1 MAMRLFL
8 ICLLATA
15 FACKSKQTREDEQ
28 QTSVSGSSTAASASA
43 VGRDAVEKALLG
55 LGIPGRVLRYDL
67 NEANWKEGPVQVRQV
82 HLLSDTIVLEGKQ
95 DKAPS
100 LRVYA
105 MDRRTMNFK
114 WVSEINEPTM
124 FRAAESEDAIFL
136 LSLHYLHALEKRGG
150 RGAMQFVGGPLD
162 GVRKPPLR
170 LPFRPT
176 GSCDGQSDTVFI
188 PTFGAA
194 DSNKNI
200 ESFSLVTGDRGWGY
214 RASADIM
221 TAARVGGSS
230 GDPKLYWVTR
240 TGHVTCMQASNYGF
254 APRAPDWEALLEAGV
269 KFDFALTEDSA
280 AAAGALF
287 LMDNEGMVYCLDRI
301 TGKRRWTHA
310 TKRRAT
316 AAPQVFGDVCVVTT
330 DKGLVGF
337 DRDNVLYDLTAAD
350 GDSKGEVTTIGTA
363 GGSLGGLTFEI
374 QNEVLYASAGEDG
387 KFMLNG
393 RSTGRAALRG
403 GDTVTIGNTNYDVT
417 DRGTTPLWVDLDY
430 ERILGRIDDHLLAV
444 KDTTVH
450 VINARTGEASGA
462 SANFS
467 GARFI
472 PTNTWDRNVFVVA
485 GDAIV
490 YALYPR

>member
-1 MAMRLFL
+1 MAMRLFV

-15 FACKSKQTREDEQ
+15 FACKSKQSREDEQ
-28 QTSVSGSSTAASASA
+28 QTSVSGGSKAASAST
-43 VGRDAVEKALLG
+43 VGRDDVEKALLG

-67 NEANWKEGPVQVRQV
+67 NEADWKEGPVEVRQV

-95 DKAPS
+95 EDAPK
-100 LRVYA
+100 LRIYA
-105 MDRRTMNFK
+105 MDRASMNFK
-114 WVSEINEPTM
+114 WVSELNEPTM
-124 FRAAESEDAIFL
+124 FRASESDDAVFL
-136 LSLHYLHALEKRGG
+136 LSLHYLHAFEKRGG
-150 RGAMQFVGGPLD
+150 QGAMMFVGGPLD

-176 GSCDGQSDTVFI
+176 GSCDGQSDTVYI

-221 TAARVGGSS
+221 TAAKVGGTS

-240 TGHVTCMQASNYGF
+240 TGHITCMQASNYGF

-269 KFDFALTEDSA
+269 KFDFALTEDTTSS
-280 AAAGALF
+280 AGALF
-287 LMDNEGMVYCLDRI
+287 LMDDEGMVYCLDRI
-301 TGKRRWTHA
+301 TGKRRWTNA

-316 AAPQVFGDVCVVTT
+316 AAPQVFGNLCVVSTE
-330 DKGLVGF
+330 KGLVGF

-350 GDSKGEVTTIGTA
+350 GDGKGETTTISTA
-363 GGSLGGLTFEI
+363 GGSLGGLTFEV
-374 QNEVLYASAGEDG
+374 QNEVLYANG
-387 KFMLNG
+387 KFKLNG
-393 RSTGRAALRG
+393 RSTTRAGLRG
-403 GDTVTIGNTNYDVT
+403 GDTITIGDTNYDVT
-417 DRGTTPLWVDLDY
+417 DRGTAPLWVDLDY
-430 ERILGRIDDHLLAV
+430 ERILARIDDNLLAV
-444 KDTTVH
+444 KGTTVH
-450 VINARTGEASGA
+450 VINARTGEASGT
-462 SANFS
+462 SADFG